1 MRSATYS
8 NFGKPEDV
16 LTLQDTPMPE
26 PEPNE
31 VRIKTLLSSIHNH
44 DLIMIQ
50 GEYGEKPDL
59 PAVGGSEAVG
69 TIDALGDE
77 VDGLKKGQ
85 RVVVSGAQDT
95 WADYFKAPADKVI
108 PLPDAIDDELAAQL
122 IAMPMSALMLIEF
135 LELQPGQWLIHNG
148 ANGAVGMSLAQLASE
163 RGINS
168 INVVRSED
176 SKQELVDL
184 GITEN
189 TVKTKDD
196 DWQQQ
201 VKDILKQATGNPS
214 IRGAVDAVGGQPG
227 GELLSLVGKDGVMAS
242 LGGMTGK
249 PLTLNP
255 NDLIFKQTQVKGFW
269 GAVQMEEATPETLQ
283 RLTAEL
289 IDRAATGK
297 LKLPTGGIYPL
308 EDIKKAVS
316 EEVQSDKKG
325 KILLKP

>member
-1 MRSATYS
+1 MRSATY
-8 NFGKPEDV
+8 NKFGKPEDV
-16 LTLQDTPMPE
+16 LKLEDTPMPE
-26 PEPNE
+26 PEANE
-31 VRIKTLLSSIHNH
+31 VRIKTILSSIHNH
-44 DLIMIQ
+44 DLITIQ

-69 TIDALGDE
+69 TIDALGE
-77 VDGLKKGQ
+77 KVEGFKEGQ
-85 RVVVSGAQDT
+85 RVVVSGVQGT
-95 WADYFKAPADKVI
+95 WTDYFKAPADKVI

-163 RGINS
+163 RGIKS

-184 GITEN
+184 GISDN
-189 TVKTKDD
+189 IVKTEDE

-201 VKDILKQATGNPS
+201 VKDILKQAPGNPS

-227 GELLSLVGKDGVMAS
+227 GELLSLVGKNGVMAS
-242 LGGMTGK
+242 LGGMTGE

-255 NDLIFKQTQVKGFW
+255 NDLIFKQSQVKGFW
-269 GAVQMEEATPETLQ
+269 GAVQMQEATAETLQ

-297 LKLPTGGIYPL
+297 LKLPTGGVYSL
-308 EDIKKAVS
+308 EDIKTAVS

>member
-50 GEYGEKPDL
+50 GDYGEKPDL

-85 RVVVSGAQDT
+85 RVVVSGAQGT
-95 WADYFKAPADKVI
+95 WADYFKASADKVI

-135 LELQPGQWLIHNG
+135 LALQPGQWLIHNG

-168 INVVRSED
+168 INVVRSEG

-189 TVKTKDD
+189 TVKTEDD

>member
-85 RVVVSGAQDT
+85 RVVVSGAQGT
-95 WADYFKAPADKVI
+95 WADYFKASADKVI

-135 LELQPGQWLIHNG
+135 LALQPGQWLIHNG

-168 INVVRSED
+168 INVVRSEG

-189 TVKTKDD
+189 TVKTEDD

>member
-85 RVVVSGAQDT
+85 RVVVSGAQGI

-135 LELQPGQWLIHNG
+135 LELQSGQWLIHNG

-168 INVVRSED
+168 INVVRSEG

-189 TVKTKDD
+189 TVKTEDD

-227 GELLSLVGKDGVMAS
+227 AELLSLVGKDGVMAS

>member
-77 VDGLKKGQ
+77 VEGLKKGQ
-85 RVVVSGAQDT
+85 RVVVSGSQGT

-135 LELQPGQWLIHNG
+135 LELQPGQWLVHNG

-184 GITEN
+184 GITDN
-189 TVKTKDD
+189 TVKTEDD

>member
-77 VDGLKKGQ
+77 VEGLKKGQ
-85 RVVVSGAQDT
+85 RVVVSGAQGT

-108 PLPDAIDDELAAQL
+108 PLPDAINDELAAQL

-189 TVKTKDD
+189 TVKTEDD

-269 GAVQMEEATPETLQ
+269 GAVQMKEATPETLQ

>member
-1 MRSATYS
+1 
-8 NFGKPEDV
+8 
-16 LTLQDTPMPE
+16 
-26 PEPNE
+26 
-31 VRIKTLLSSIHNH
+31 
-44 DLIMIQ
+44 
-50 GEYGEKPDL
+50 
-59 PAVGGSEAVG
+59 
-69 TIDALGDE
+69 
-77 VDGLKKGQ
+77 
-85 RVVVSGAQDT
+85 
-95 WADYFKAPADKVI
+95 
-108 PLPDAIDDELAAQL
+108 
-122 IAMPMSALMLIEF
+122 MSALMLIEF

-168 INVVRSED
+168 INVVRSEG

-189 TVKTKDD
+189 TVKTEDD